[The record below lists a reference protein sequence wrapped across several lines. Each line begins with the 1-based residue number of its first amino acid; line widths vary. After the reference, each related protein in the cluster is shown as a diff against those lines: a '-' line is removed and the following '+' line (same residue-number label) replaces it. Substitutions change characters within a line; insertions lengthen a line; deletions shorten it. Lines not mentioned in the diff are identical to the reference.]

1 MGLRIKNFNIMWV
14 LLKIRFLGGEGG
26 VLQKDNIQGGGNCL
40 KRSREF
46 GKLSDLRGEVLAKKR
61 RWCF

>member
-26 VLQKDNIQGGGNCL
+26 GVLQKDNIQGGEL
-40 KRSREF
+40 P
-46 GKLSDLRGEVLAKKR
+46 KKE
-61 RWCF
+61 

>member
-1 MGLRIKNFNIMWV
+1 MWV